1 MDEVSSQK
9 SYTILSGSGMEK
21 GAFNVTTSDKIN
33 YHVFNT
39 AIIMADFSP
48 SGINHMTIRVNDIER
63 AEEFYGDI
71 LGFELVRK
79 MGKSMAVYRVGS
91 EDTLVLVEAETSYD
105 PSSRDYRVDHFG
117 FYLESEEKVDE
128 MAEYF
133 REKEVTVLSGPANR
147 KRGRFVFISDPDGNM
162 IEFFYEED
170 EE

>member
-1 MDEVSSQK
+1 
-9 SYTILSGSGMEK
+9 
-21 GAFNVTTSDKIN
+21 
-33 YHVFNT
+33 
-39 AIIMADFSP
+39 MADFNP
-48 SGINHMTIRVNDIER
+48 SGINHITIRVNDIER

-79 MGKSMAVYRVGS
+79 MGQSMAVYQVGD

-117 FYLESEEKVDE
+117 FYLDSEEKVDE

-133 REKEVTVLSGPANR
+133 REHEVSILSGPANR

-170 EE
+170 DK